1 MRVTHSA
8 KTNAVG
14 EIACVAM
21 PPWSSRVSVHAVL
34 AIMVGFACGSAHGQ
48 TWGTNTTGTW
58 ATGANWVGSSAP
70 ATTGTATFAS
80 TNAARTIT
88 LGADTTIAGLVFTN
102 TNSTSFVN
110 DGTLRS
116 LSIGSRG
123 ITLNGTSGDVSLGS
137 IANPINVAIS
147 SGQSFTNN
155 STNGTLTLNGTI
167 SRVSTAGSAMILTVA
182 GVGNTAFTGQLVNG
196 GTNSNLAL
204 VKNGSGTLTFNGSG
218 TSTFTN
224 NTSLNAGVLAID
236 FVNSASGTNVFSA
249 SSTVNF
255 GGGSMTLKG
264 KNSGPTSQTLSA
276 ITITGSNGGSI
287 LVDPNGG
294 TSTTVALGAIT
305 RNVGSSL
312 LLGQA
317 INAGAGTLTMTTTSN
332 KDAAGIYGSR
342 VVWSSGVA
350 NTGYDWAT
358 TASGGSPYTLG
369 GLSSY
374 SALATAGT
382 DTNNSRIT
390 SSASLSGNVTTNTLK
405 IDNPATSQSLALGGN
420 TLTLTGGGLLITGS
434 NEFTVSGNAGSTG
447 LTAGNGVGAYEL
459 IVQQYSSAAATIS
472 APIGDNGVNTV
483 GLTKAGPG
491 TLVVSGSNTYTG
503 PTVVNGGI
511 LAAGASGGAFGS
523 NSVVTVATGGTLQT
537 AGFTNAVGSL
547 SGTTGGIVENGS
559 ATAGSL
565 SIAGNNST
573 WTFGGLLQDGAGGG
587 ALSLVKNGSGQ
598 VTLSGSN
605 TFTGG
610 SQINSGTLVAGNG
623 SALGTGTVTLAGGV
637 LQIPVTTI
645 ASTPTFA
652 NAIAVSGSGTV
663 RAPDLS
669 GISGPVTGGPSE
681 TLTLLAPGN
690 NRVTIT
696 SNFSGLS
703 GTLVIDQL
711 GTSQN
716 VNLSGAGKDLSTAK
730 VSLQSTSVVSTQDSG
745 ASNIQ
750 FGELTGVAGTRIGS
764 VNSASPTF
772 IVGAVNTS
780 STFAGIINQ
789 TSTGIASLT
798 KVGTGVLALTGSNTY
813 TGATTVSNGVLRFN
827 SQFALPGGL
836 GAAISGSSSALT
848 IAGGVIGLGFDDF
861 LRPLGTGSNAVQWTG
876 AGGFAAYTAD
886 RNVNLGGASA
896 GVTWASGNFVP
907 TGSAL
912 ILGHTTAD
920 KTVTF
925 LNPIALNGAT
935 RIIDVQD
942 GTAAVDAVV
951 SGAISGGASDGLT
964 KNGAGWLALSGNNTY
979 GGMTT
984 VNAGGLAM
992 NGSLAGAVTV
1002 QSGGILGGSGTIEGP
1017 VSILDGGI
1025 IAPGNSPATLT
1036 VNDVF
1041 TLGSTSILDFE
1052 LSGSD
1057 QTVGGGVNDLIS
1069 GVTDLTLDGI
1079 LNVTAL
1085 TSFTS
1090 ATAGMKW
1097 RLFSYSGAL
1106 TNNTLSLGS
1115 MPTLSAGNSFSID
1128 TSQTGQVNLVIVPE
1142 PAGWLMAAVGIGV
1155 AGLTLAKRKRIA
1167 ADRRHG

>member
-8 KTNAVG
+8 KANAVG

-110 DGTLRS
+110 DGTLRT
-116 LSIGSRG
+116 LSIGAAG
-123 ITLNGTSGDVSLGS
+123 ITLNGTSGAVALGS
-137 IANPINVAIS
+137 AGNPLNVVVSA
-147 SGQSFTNN
+147 GQSYTNN
-155 STNGTLTLNGTI
+155 SASALTITGTI
-167 SRVSTAGSAMILTVA
+167 SRTAADATARTLTVTGA
-182 GVGNTAFTGQLVNG
+182 GNTVFTGNMVNSG
-196 GTNSNLAL
+196 GLNGLAL
-204 VKNGSGTLTFNGSG
+204 TKSGAGTLTFNGSG
-218 TSTFTN
+218 TSTFTGA
-224 NTSLNAGVLAID
+224 TTLSGGQIAID
-236 FVNSASGTNVFSA
+236 FVNSLSGTNVFTA
-249 SSTVNF
+249 SSAVTF
-255 GGGSMTLKG
+255 SGGSMAIKG
-264 KNSGPTSQTLSA
+264 KASGATSQSLTSTA
-276 ITITGSNGGSI
+276 ISGSVAASI

-294 TSTTVALGAIT
+294 TSTTVNLGGLT
-305 RNVGSSL
+305 TSVGSSL
-312 LLGQA
+312 LIGRALGS
-317 INAGAGTLTMTTTSN
+317 GAGTLTMTTTTST
-332 KDAAGIYGSR
+332 AANGIYVRTIYADGT
-342 VVWSSGVA
+342 A
-350 NTGYDWAT
+350 NTGYDFA
-358 TASGGSPYTLG
+358 
-369 GLSSY
+369 
-374 SALATAGT
+374 
-382 DTNNSRIT
+382 T
-390 SSASLSGNVTTNTLK
+390 SSAGTPRTLSGFSGYSSLPSSGVNTNVSQISAGLSLSGDVTTNTLK
-405 IDNPATSQSLALGGN
+405 VAAPATGQSLAIGGN
-420 TLTLTGGGLLITGS
+420 LLTLTGGGLLVTGS
-434 NEFTVSGNAGSTG
+434 NNFEISGAAGGTRLTTGSGNGT
-447 LTAGNGVGAYEL
+447 NYEL
-459 IVQQYSSAAATIS
+459 LVHQYSSGTTTIS
-472 APIGDNGVNTV
+472 AVIGDNGANAVA
-483 GLTKAGPG
+483 LTKAGPG
-491 TLVVSGSNTYTG
+491 TLVASASNTYTG
-503 PTVVNGGI
+503 PTVIAGGV
-511 LAAGASGGAFGS
+511 LAAGVSGGAFGS
-523 NSVVTVATGGTLQT
+523 NSTVTVAGGGTLRLG
-537 AGFTNAVGSL
+537 GFANSIASL
-547 SGTTGGIVENGS
+547 SGTTGNVLENAS
-559 ATAGSL
+559 ATAATLTVG
-565 SIAGNNST
+565 NST
-573 WTFGGLLQDGAGGG
+573 NTVFSGLIQDGAGGG
-587 ALSLVKNGSGQ
+587 AFSLTKVGSGQ
-598 VTLSGSN
+598 LQILGANTFTGGVTITAGTLSTFQSGFALGTGTITLNGGVLSTNLGHSNPILAAAATVSTIAYGGNNTFSGPLLGSGTIFVTGATSGNAFSQLGDTSAFQGEMTMTRGTVIRRSTSGSLSQAIVNLIGTDGTVTWNRVGGTDEFGSLSGNAASQLGGASGNTVNTFIIGGLGLSTEFAGTITNNTASGGNFAVSLTKTGAGVLTLSGSN
-605 TFTGG
+605 SNTGP
-610 SQINSGTLVAGNG
+610 TTG
-623 SALGTGTVTLAGGV
+623 SA
-637 LQIPVTTI
+637 
-645 ASTPTFA
+645 
-652 NAIAVSGSGTV
+652 
-663 RAPDLS
+663 
-669 GISGPVTGGPSE
+669 
-681 TLTLLAPGN
+681 
-690 NRVTIT
+690 
-696 SNFSGLS
+696 
-703 GTLVIDQL
+703 
-711 GTSQN
+711 
-716 VNLSGAGKDLSTAK
+716 
-730 VSLQSTSVVSTQDSG
+730 
-745 ASNIQ
+745 
-750 FGELTGVAGTRIGS
+750 
-764 VNSASPTF
+764 
-772 IVGAVNTS
+772 
-780 STFAGIINQ
+780 
-789 TSTGIASLT
+789 
-798 KVGTGVLALTGSNTY
+798 
-813 TGATTVSNGVLRFN
+813 GVLRLN
-827 SQFALPGGL
+827 SQFALSGGL
-836 GAAISGSSSALT
+836 GSGISGSSSALT

-886 RNVNLGGASA
+886 RTVNLGGASA

-907 TGSAL
+907 NGSAL
-912 ILGHTTAD
+912 ILSHTTAN

-935 RIIDVQD
+935 RVIDVQD

-964 KNGAGWLALSGNNTY
+964 KNGAGWLALTGINTY

-1002 QSGGILGGSGTIEGP
+1002 QAGGILGGSGTIEGP

-1142 PAGWLMAAVGIGV
+1142 PAGWLIAAVGIGV